1 VPPIDGI
8 DQWDVLMKPNATS
21 VESLRIGPFASII
34 SHVLRSKVAAVNFTQ
49 TRSGQVI
56 RTKQPDKTLSVC
68 VCIFCGSDRGALGF
82 LSEPHRWLRQ
92 LQSHRGGRRLETK
105 RLDSQP
111 RPPTCPPPRPSS
123 CDWLAGWLAAGVTST
138 THPDIVHASLMV
150 IDLL

>member
-1 VPPIDGI
+1 MPPIDGI

-68 VCIFCGSDRGALGF
+68 VCIFLWVGQRCPW
-82 LSEPHRWLRQ
+82 LSVRTTPVAQ
-92 LQSHRGGRRLETK
+92 T
-105 RLDSQP
+105 
-111 RPPTCPPPRPSS
+111 TAIPPRR
-123 CDWLAGWLAAGVTST
+123 AAAGNQTVRQPAAPTYLS
-138 THPDIVHASLMV
+138 ASSSIKL
-150 IDLL
+150 